1 MEKNIDIK
9 IEYKELTGRD
19 FTIVDIVKET
29 DSFIEKIKSLDFV
42 SNFDFEVIQDVLT
55 SIKRSLY
62 GVQISTNIKKLNK
75 AVNILKRIISE
86 ENIEKEISDLC
97 KFFSKLTQ
105 NSIDNIEN
113 AKDKSAWKKSV
124 NRESWKK

>member
-9 IEYKELTGRD
+9 LEYKELTGQD
-19 FTIVDIVKET
+19 FTTVAIVKEI

-62 GVQISTNIKKLNK
+62 GVQISTNTKKLNK
-75 AVNILKRIISE
+75 AVDILKRIISE

-105 NSIDNIEN
+105 NSIDNIES
-113 AKDKSAWKKSV
+113 AKNKSAWKKSV